1 MKESP
6 ITQLAPA
13 CRGGNVFASAK
24 FPRRHAL
31 LPYRGLADAITPNQI
46 IFTVTNAARLL
57 RSDGSTMELLRNFP
71 HSIEP
76 NLSG

>member
-24 FPRRHAL
+24 FPKRHAL

-57 RSDGSTMELLRNFP
+57 RSDGSTMELLRNFH
-71 HSIEP
+71 HSIIW
-76 NLSG
+76 NV